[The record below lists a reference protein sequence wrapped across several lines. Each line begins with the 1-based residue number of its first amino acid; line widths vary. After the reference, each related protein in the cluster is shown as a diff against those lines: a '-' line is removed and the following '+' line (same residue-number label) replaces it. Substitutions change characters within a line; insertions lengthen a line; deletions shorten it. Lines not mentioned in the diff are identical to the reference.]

1 VATFRDHFSRGSAD
15 YAAFRPR
22 YPDALFA
29 EIAARLAGRALAWD
43 VGTGSG
49 QAAVALARHVDRV
62 VATDASAAQI
72 AAAEPHPRVEYRV
85 APAESSGLPDAST
98 DVVTVAQALHW
109 FDRDAFFAESARV
122 LRPDG
127 VLAVW
132 TYALLETGDPMIDG
146 AIRRFAYETVGP
158 YWPPERV
165 LVDTGY
171 ATIAFPPPFVELPF
185 PPQAIDATL
194 SLDQVAG
201 FLRTWSA
208 THRYVEAHGGAD
220 PVAPFVDA
228 LRERWG
234 GEPRA
239 VRWPIAVR
247 ACRRSG

>member
-1 VATFRDHFSRGSAD
+1 VATFRDHFSHGAAA
-15 YAAFRPR
+15 YAEFRPR

-29 EIAARLAGRALAWD
+29 ELAALLPGRSLGWD
-43 VGTGSG
+43 VGTGNG

-62 VATDASAAQI
+62 IATDASAAQI

-85 APAESSGLPDAST
+85 APAESSGLPDASA

-109 FDRDAFFAESARV
+109 FDRDAFFAEAARV
-122 LRPDG
+122 LRPGG
-127 VLAVW
+127 VLAAW
-132 TYALLETGDPMIDG
+132 TYALLETGDAAIDREV
-146 AIRRFAYETVGP
+146 RRFAHGTVGP
-158 YWPPERV
+158 HWPPERV

-171 ATIAFPPPFVELPF
+171 ATVVVPAPLTEVPF

-194 SLDQVAG
+194 SLDQLAG

-234 GEPRA
+234 GPRP

-247 ACRRSG
+247 ACRAPD